1 MPILIVQLLPLTSE
15 SEEYFRCVMEAERQN
30 FSMSLGQGMAQN
42 VHFQKVTS
50 VTFEDFSDCE
60 SKVQETRSH

>member
-30 FSMSLGQGMAQN
+30 FSTSLGQGMAQERPLSEGDICY
-42 VHFQKVTS
+42 F
-50 VTFEDFSDCE
+50 
-60 SKVQETRSH
+60 